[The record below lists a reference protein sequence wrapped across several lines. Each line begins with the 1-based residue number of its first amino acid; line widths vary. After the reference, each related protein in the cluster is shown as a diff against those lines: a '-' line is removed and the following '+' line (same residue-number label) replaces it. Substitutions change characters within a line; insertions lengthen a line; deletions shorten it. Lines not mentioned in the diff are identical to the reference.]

1 MPNKR
6 QRKEGV
12 RTELDAAAL
21 PLHRPLGVVGILLSL
36 YITIYQHSI
45 ISIQQF
51 NRISQA
57 FQQFLGHG
65 VISAHSLAW
74 LVASL
79 AAIHVGGI
87 GKPVGCRGQFPALLH
102 HFTHLR
108 LLCLDL
114 RTQQQGDN
122 VMQAE

>member
-21 PLHRPLGVVGILLSL
+21 PLHRPLGVVGILLSQ

-51 NRISQA
+51 NRISEA
-57 FQQFLGHG
+57 LQQYFCHS
-65 VISAHSLAW
+65 VIPAH
-74 LVASL
+74 VFTGMIASVT
-79 AAIHVGGI
+79 AIHVGGI
-87 GKPVGCRGQFPALLH
+87 GKPVGCR
-102 HFTHLR
+102 
-108 LLCLDL
+108 
-114 RTQQQGDN
+114 
-122 VMQAE
+122 